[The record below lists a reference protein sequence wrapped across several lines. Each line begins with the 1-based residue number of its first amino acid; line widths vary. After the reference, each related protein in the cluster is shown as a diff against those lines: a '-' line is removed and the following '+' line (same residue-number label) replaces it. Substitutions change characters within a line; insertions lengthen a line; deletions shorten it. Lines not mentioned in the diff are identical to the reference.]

1 MKKIL
6 YFLTLALAL
15 AACKPQP
22 TLQADKSSL
31 SVDAAGGT
39 QVINITANYPW
50 TASTSTSWIKLK
62 ASAEEN
68 TLTVTI
74 NRNNETDG
82 RKGSIT
88 LMSEDLSVTVEIVQ
102 AQRDAIELDSEG
114 RLVVSS
120 DAQNLDINLHSN
132 VALTATVTEGA
143 DWVTV
148 VSTKAMLPHVVTL
161 SLKANTSRNM
171 RRALVTFSDPNNSVS
186 QQIMID
192 QDGKPQVLQVGISGV
207 GYYQVPLLTGLFGST
222 MTAIVFW
229 DGEKE
234 AETYSPSLTHSYELG
249 AEGSLRIE
257 AHNAESVSF
266 ASVKGVDSIDL
277 SEF

>member
-22 TLQADKSSL
+22 ILQADKPSL

-50 TASTSTSWIKLK
+50 TASTSTSWIKIK
-62 ASAEEN
+62 SSEEEK

-74 NRNNETDG
+74 SRNNDTDS

-102 AQRDAIELDSEG
+102 AQRNAIELDSEG
-114 RLVVSS
+114 RIVVNS

-143 DWVTV
+143 DWVSV

-161 SLKANTSRNM
+161 SLKANASRNM

-192 QDGKPQVLQVGISGV
+192 QEGKLQVLQVGISGV

-222 MTAIVFW
+222 MTAVVFW

-234 AETYSPSLTHSYELG
+234 GETYSSSLTRSYEIG

-266 ASVKGVDSIDL
+266 PSVKGVDSIDL

>member
-1 MKKIL
+1 MKKIF

-22 TLQADKSSL
+22 TLQADKPSL

-50 TASTSTSWIKLK
+50 TASTSTSWIKIK

-88 LMSEDLSVTVEIVQ
+88 LMSEDLSVTVEVVQ
-102 AQRDAIELDSEG
+102 AQRNAIELDSEG

-234 AETYSPSLTHSYELG
+234 AETYSPSLTHTYELG

>member
-1 MKKIL
+1 MKKIF

-22 TLQADKSSL
+22 TLQADKPSL

-88 LMSEDLSVTVEIVQ
+88 LMSEDLSVTVEVVQ
-102 AQRDAIELDSEG
+102 AQRNAIELDSEG

-249 AEGSLRIE
+249 AKGSLRIE